1 LGAKIVQAERNG
13 KQKTKFF
20 ACISEAPPI
29 FAAGKVVQAERN
41 GKQKTK
47 FFCLHFRGAAYLRQ
61 FEMGMRKWE

>member
-1 LGAKIVQAERNG
+1 LGAKIVQAERNA

-47 FFCLHFRGAAYLRQ
+47 FFACISEAPPIFASL
-61 FEMGMRKWE
+61 KWE